1 MKKGLTGILYP
12 QAGREAAKLPVLI
25 HDLWRQRFFHIWA
38 LVGTLY
44 IFLMSYA
51 SVFGL
56 IIAFKN
62 YRIAEGF
69 SGMFTSSWAGFKH
82 FKDFFLD
89 ANFFRLLRNTLV
101 LSGLKLLVSFTL
113 PVALAIFI
121 SETRFGRLKRFTQ
134 TASYL
139 PHFISWVVTATL
151 IQVFFSSSD
160 SGFINSVL
168 LNIGVPGAPVNFL
181 TNPSMFWVIAVL
193 SDAWKET
200 GWWAIIFIA
209 AISSIDPGLYEAAAI
224 DGAGRWA
231 RIRHIVLPG
240 ISTSI
245 GVVLIISIGNIFSGG
260 MSGSNF
266 DQSFLIGNPM
276 ILNTSEII
284 PTYVYKMGFLA
295 GRYSYAAAIGLFQS
309 LISLIFVF
317 TANYI
322 SSHIQGNNEG
332 YLL

>member
-1 MKKGLTGILYP
+1 MKKGLKST
-12 QAGREAAKLPVLI
+12 LI
-25 HDLWRQRFFHIWA
+25 GDLWRQRFFHLWA
-38 LVGTLY
+38 VAGTLY

-51 SVFGL
+51 AIFGL
-56 IIAFKN
+56 IIGFKN

-69 SGMFTSSWAGFKH
+69 AGMFTSSWVGFKH

-101 LSGLKLLVSFTL
+101 LSGLKLAVSFTL
-113 PVALAIFI
+113 PVFLAIFI

-134 TASYL
+134 TVSYL

-151 IQVFFSSSD
+151 IQVFFSSSS
-160 SGFINSVL
+160 SGLINSIL
-168 LNIGVPGAPVNFL
+168 LNIGVPEINFL
-181 TNPSMFWVIAVL
+181 TNPSMFWALAVL

-224 DGAGRWA
+224 DGAGRWT

-240 ISTSI
+240 ISASI
-245 GVVLIISIGNIFSGG
+245 GVVLIISIGNIFTGG

-309 LISLIFVF
+309 LISLVFVF
-317 TANYI
+317 AANYA
-322 SSHIQGNNEG
+322 SSRIQGNNEG